1 MELIIFF
8 GALALLG
15 VAALIGG
22 ADSRPGIN
30 ESHEWGLHHWT
41 RDD

>member
-1 MELIIFF
+1 MELLIFF
-8 GALALLG
+8 LALALLG
-15 VAALIGG
+15 VGAMVGG

-30 ESHEWGLHHWT
+30 ESHEWGLHRWE